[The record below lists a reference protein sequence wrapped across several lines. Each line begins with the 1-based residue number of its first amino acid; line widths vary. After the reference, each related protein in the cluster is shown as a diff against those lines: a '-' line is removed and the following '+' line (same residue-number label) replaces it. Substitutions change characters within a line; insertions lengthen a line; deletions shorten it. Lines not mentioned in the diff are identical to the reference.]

1 MATEEMVLQDMIGKL
16 TGIGRCYGMEIN
28 VGEKT
33 KVMKISRQLFP
44 VKLMTDQKQL

>member
-1 MATEEMVLQDMIGKL
+1 MIGKL
-16 TGIGRCYGMEIN
+16 TEFGTCYGMEIN

-33 KVMKISRQLFP
+33 KVMTISRQLFP